1 MGTGNTT
8 GKIVGQPPV
17 PEKTAEEANPV
28 VSAET
33 KEEKGFFASLF
44 DLNTEFRG
52 RWLAVSALHHGQY
65 ESFRATA
72 ESFGDKALAGFDG
85 VYNSADVQF
94 ASVMVS
100 TMGVG
105 RSGGAPGAGSKS
117 SAAGGRFRG
126 TGFGMQ
132 TPALAGAGG
141 MPYGQ
146 GIQILNA
153 ERRAAESAVK
163 KVEKTTGS
171 AVKKAEKE
179 VVKDKPN
186 VGGKSKV
193 KKKQKP
199 HKKCGNKEKYTNNYK
214 EKKVMNA
221 DHAPSGAALKKAAE
235 NKLKEMGI
243 WNKLSAE
250 ERKSIL
256 NKVYNDAPTI
266 SIPEDIHKKGRT
278 YGGKN
283 KSTQSSMDAKDLNG
297 AFKKDTDLI
306 QELMDASEKGCSE
319 AYKKSVDE
327 LSKMDW
333 NKYINDTVTS
343 HKNVAQFIRSSKI

>member
-33 KEEKGFFASLF
+33 EEEKGFFDSLF

-52 RWLAVSALHHGQY
+52 RWLAVSALHHDQY

-94 ASVMVS
+94 ASVIVS

-105 RSGGAPGAGSKS
+105 RSGGVPGAGRKS

-146 GIQILNA
+146 GLQILNA
-153 ERRAAESAVK
+153 ERRAASAVK
-163 KVEKTTGS
+163 KVEKE
-171 AVKKAEKE
+171 A
-179 VVKDKPN
+179 VKDKSK
-186 VGGKSKV
+186 VGGKSKG
-193 KKKQKP
+193 KKVQKP
-199 HKKCGNKEKYTNNYK
+199 HKKCGNKEKYTKNYK

-235 NKLKEMGI
+235 NELKKMGL
-243 WNKLSAE
+243 WRKLSAD

-256 NKVYNDAPTI
+256 NKVYSDSPTI

-283 KSTQSSMDAKDLNG
+283 KKAQSSADAKDLNG

-306 QELMDASEKGCSE
+306 QELMDSSEIGCSK

-333 NKYINDTVTS
+333 NQYVRDIVTN
-343 HKNVAQFIRSSKI
+343 HKNVTQFTK